1 MKSHLKSLYKEVRDN
16 KELYLGKQDSMQS
29 VISYLSKHKKLFIIS
44 NSPFWFIN
52 MGMRHLVAPDWRD
65 AFEVVI
71 CEAGK
76 PSFFLDQNRPFLEMK
91 QIDHI
96 DR

>member
-1 MKSHLKSLYKEVRDN
+1 
-16 KELYLGKQDSMQS
+16 
-29 VISYLSKHKKLFIIS
+29 
-44 NSPFWFIN
+44 

-65 AFEVVI
+65 AFEIVI

-91 QIDHI
+91 QIDHT